1 MPRKLYIV
9 AYDVRHPTRLA
20 AALRVVKGFA
30 SGGQKSAYECWLDEA
45 DQNELR
51 AGLGQVLDLRVD
63 SVALIPLAL
72 RTPMTALGAAL
83 LPSDPDYFYVG

>member
-30 SGGQKSAYECWLDEA
+30 RGGQKSAYECWLDATDRE
-45 DQNELR
+45 ELETR
-51 AGLGQVLDLRVD
+51 IGQVLDLNID
-63 SVALIPLAL
+63 SIALIPLAL
-72 RTPMTALGAAL
+72 RTPMTALGAAV
-83 LPSDPDYFYVG
+83 LPDDPDYFYIG